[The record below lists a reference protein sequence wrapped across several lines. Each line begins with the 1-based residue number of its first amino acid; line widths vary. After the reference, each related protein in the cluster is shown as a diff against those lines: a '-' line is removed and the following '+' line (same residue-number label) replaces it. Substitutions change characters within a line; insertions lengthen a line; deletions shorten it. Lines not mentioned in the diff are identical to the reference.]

1 VVTLRRQSRGG
12 RSLNCDP
19 RFELRSAFGG
29 AAAAGTVATPRQ
41 MLGGYGQ
48 SVDDFTD
55 SDNAIKAFFSYA
67 VASSSWAEL
76 PELPTRS
83 EGAAV
88 LMLDSVL

>member
-1 VVTLRRQSRGG
+1 
-12 RSLNCDP
+12 
-19 RFELRSAFGG
+19 
-29 AAAAGTVATPRQ
+29 